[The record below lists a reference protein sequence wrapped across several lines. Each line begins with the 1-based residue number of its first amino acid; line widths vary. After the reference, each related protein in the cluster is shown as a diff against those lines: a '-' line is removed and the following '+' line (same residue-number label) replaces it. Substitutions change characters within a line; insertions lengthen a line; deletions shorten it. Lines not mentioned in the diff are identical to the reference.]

1 MIATLRIRRSAP
13 LLLVSLLGL
22 LPLGSTAWAQCP
34 AAASACTPGAAPA
47 SNVPFGMGIF
57 NVTLGTINSTTGGIQ
72 DGFQDY
78 SCTVGT
84 TLTAGQSYPISIRTN
99 ANANEN
105 VRVWLDLNNDGT
117 LNPTTELI
125 FSSTSARV
133 HTGTIS
139 LPASAVLGTRLRLR
153 VAADYVNAPIPGP
166 CSTPQYSQTEDYAV
180 TVQANVAAPMAEF
193 VANQTL
199 TCSGCVQFTDQSQ
212 NAPTSWLW
220 NFGDNTTSTQQSP
233 NHCYSTPGT
242 YTVTLTATN
251 AAGSNV
257 RTRASYIVY
266 DNAVPVAASCTPAT
280 AAYCCGYGITQ
291 FTLGPLSK
299 ASQDGQASY
308 EDFTCTSRVQL
319 TEGNSYPIS
328 LGTGTN
334 PQDVRVWLDLNN
346 DGIFTS
352 NELLY
357 TALNRTNP
365 AGTVLIPAT
374 ALKNVPLRLRVL
386 ADFVGGA
393 ATACATPQLG
403 QIEDYTVTVRA
414 NTTPPVA
421 AFSSNHVP
429 GNCQNPVQFTDQSQ
443 NAPTSWLWNFGDN
456 TTSTQQNPSHQYTT
470 GGAFTVTLTTTNA
483 YGSNTLSKTNAVV
496 LMVPCVRYCE
506 ATGTTPNIWLTNVT
520 MRRDGAIDFT
530 NASGAN
536 ASGYGNFVDKVV
548 PLYQGTNTFLDMS
561 VNANF
566 QHLLWAWVDWNRNG
580 TFEASELLA
589 NTATSATTLTA
600 GFTVPTNPAF
610 RGLTRMRV
618 MVRLNNL
625 PTPNPCQVNQNN
637 SETEDYSVL
646 VSQPQASAEAR
657 TLPAL
662 SVFPNPTTDGRL
674 HLRLPDPAA
683 AGTYAVRVENLLG
696 ALVQETSLR
705 LSPSQEAELNL
716 AGLPRG
722 LYVLR
727 LQNADGQ
734 TAVRRV
740 QVQ

>member
-1 MIATLRIRRSAP
+1 
-13 LLLVSLLGL
+13 
-22 LPLGSTAWAQCP
+22 
-34 AAASACTPGAAPA
+34 
-47 SNVPFGMGIF
+47 MGIL
-57 NVTLGTINSTTGGIQ
+57 NVTLGTINSTTGGVQ
-72 DGFQDY
+72 EGFQDY

-117 LNPTTELI
+117 LNPTTEMV
-125 FSSTSARV
+125 FSSISARV

-166 CSTPQYSQTEDYAV
+166 CSTSQYSQTEDYAV
-180 TVQANVAAPMAEF
+180 TVQANTAAPVAEF

-266 DNAVPVAASCTPAT
+266 DNAVPVAASCTPTT

-299 ASQDGQASY
+299 TSQDGQASY
-308 EDFTCTSRVQL
+308 EDFTCTSRAQL

-328 LGTGTN
+328 FGTATN
-334 PQDVRVWLDLNN
+334 PQDIRVWLDLNN

-456 TTSTQQNPSHQYTT
+456 TTSTLQNPSHQYAT

-483 YGSNTLSKTNAVV
+483 FGSNTISKTNAVV

-506 ATGTTPNIWLTNVT
+506 ATGTTPNIWLTTVAT
-520 MRRDGAIDFT
+520 RRGTAIDFT
-530 NASGAN
+530 NTSGAN
-536 ASGYGNFVDKVV
+536 ANGYGNFVDKVI

-646 VSQPQASAEAR
+646 VSQPQSSMEAR

-674 HLRLPDPAA
+674 HLRLPDPTA

-696 ALVQETSLR
+696 ALVQETTLR
-705 LSPSQEAELNL
+705 LSPSQDAELNL

-740 QVQ
+740 QLQ